1 MADAQIDEIHYPTGS
16 LSSVEKQI
24 LDEYK
29 KLAEQLSTLKHELTE
44 LNNKIDLQK
53 AIDSAT
59 RATTTTDEKQEEAK
73 KDFIVQLRA
82 LEQTLSMFGTLFKS
96 SVYKIF
102 INNEENIE
110 NGGLHNGDTENQL

>member
-73 KDFIVQLRA
+73 R
-82 LEQTLSMFGTLFKS
+82 TL
-96 SVYKIF
+96 
-102 INNEENIE
+102 
-110 NGGLHNGDTENQL
+110 

>member
-110 NGGLHNGDTENQL
+110 NGDLHNGDTENQL

>member
-59 RATTTTDEKQEEAK
+59 RATTTTDKKQEEAK

>member
-1 MADAQIDEIHYPTGS
+1 MADTQTNEIHYSTGS

-59 RATTTTDEKQEEAK
+59 RATTTTDERQEEAK

-110 NGGLHNGDTENQL
+110 NGDLHNGDTENQL

>member
-29 KLAEQLSTLKHELTE
+29 KLAEKLSTLKHELTE